1 MITSGYSRPT
11 ALALR
16 IVPLA
21 AVLALGIPGGG
32 ARAQQRLATLRG
44 TVVADST
51 NFPLGAAEVA
61 IPRLLKHVVTDSAG
75 NFILGGVPLGNE
87 IIIVRR
93 IGFASLT
100 TQLHFAAGDTVD
112 VDFVLL
118 PTAQRLAEV
127 KVKGKTTR
135 GKLADFDRRRAEGFG
150 HFFTDSQLVKMTNRL
165 LSEVVNTIPGP
176 QIYRSNTSTAA
187 WVSTARGTQ
196 SLAGAFVLDQSD
208 VRRGAPNNQCY
219 AAVFLDGVPVFTG
232 RRGQLLFDINTIPTA
247 QIAGIEY
254 YGGAGSLP
262 PEFNVGGNTCGA
274 LVIWTK

>member
-1 MITSGYSRPT
+1 V
-11 ALALR
+11 A
-16 IVPLA
+16 VPH
-21 AVLALGIPGGG
+21 GI
-32 ARAQQRLATLRG
+32 RAQTRLATLRG

-75 NFILGGVPLGNE
+75 GFILPGVPLGNE
-87 IIIVRR
+87 VVIVRR

-118 PTAQRLAEV
+118 PTAQRLAAV
-127 KVKGKTTR
+127 NVKGQSSR
-135 GKLADFDRRRAEGFG
+135 GKLTDFDRRRAEGFG
-150 HFFTDSQLVKMTNRL
+150 HFVTDSQLANMQNRL
-165 LSEVVNTIPGP
+165 TSEVVSMIPGQ
-176 QIYRSNTSTAA
+176 QIYRSNVSQAA
-187 WVSTARGTQ
+187 WVSTARGAQ
-196 SLAGAFVLDQSD
+196 SIGGTFVLDQSD

-219 AAVFLDGVPVFTG
+219 AAVFLDGIPVFTG
-232 RRGQLLFDINTIPTA
+232 RRGQLLFDINSIPTA

>member
-1 MITSGYSRPT
+1 
-11 ALALR
+11 
-16 IVPLA
+16 
-21 AVLALGIPGGG
+21 
-32 ARAQQRLATLRG
+32 
-44 TVVADST
+44 
-51 NFPLGAAEVA
+51 
-61 IPRLLKHVVTDSAG
+61 
-75 NFILGGVPLGNE
+75 VPLGDD

-93 IGFASLT
+93 LGFAELT

-118 PTAQRLAEV
+118 PTGQRLPDV
-127 KVKGKTTR
+127 KVNGR
-135 GKLADFDRRRAEGFG
+135 ASRFNLAEFDRRRAEGFG

-165 LSEVVNTIPGP
+165 LSEVVNMIPGP
-176 QIYRSNTSTAA
+176 QIYRSNNSTAA
-187 WVSTARGTQ
+187 WVSTARGAQ
-196 SLAGAFVLDQSD
+196 SIAGTFVLDQSD

-232 RRGQLLFDINTIPTA
+232 RPGQLLFDINSVPTA

-262 PEFNVGGNTCGA
+262 PEFNRGGNTCGA

>member
-1 MITSGYSRPT
+1 
-11 ALALR
+11 
-16 IVPLA
+16 
-21 AVLALGIPGGG
+21 
-32 ARAQQRLATLRG
+32 
-44 TVVADST
+44 
-51 NFPLGAAEVA
+51 
-61 IPRLLKHVVTDSAG
+61 LKHVVTDSAG
-75 NFILGGVPLGNE
+75 GFILPGVPLGNE

-100 TQLHFAAGDTVD
+100 TQLHFATGDTVD

-127 KVKGKTTR
+127 KVKGQVSR
-135 GKLADFDRRRAEGFG
+135 FKLAEFDRRRAEGFG
-150 HFFTDSQLVKMTNRL
+150 HFFTDSQLTKMTNRL
-165 LSEVVNTIPGP
+165 LSEVVNMIPGP
-176 QIYRSNTSTAA
+176 QIYRSNNSTAA
-187 WVSTARGTQ
+187 WVSTARGAQ
-196 SLAGAFVLDQSD
+196 SVGGTFVLDQSD

-262 PEFNVGGNTCGA
+262 PEFNIGGNTCGV